1 MTLSMSFNACDIK
14 ASILLYLLLA
24 SICIW
29 SWFFFFF
36 IVVLNNFLII
46 PVVIEKIKVK
56 LALTIPT
63 GTPIVLVNEIID
75 TLLLAA
81 LKAINILSM

>member
-1 MTLSMSFNACDIK
+1 ML
-14 ASILLYLLLA
+14 
-24 SICIW
+24 
-29 SWFFFFF
+29 FFFF
-36 IVVLNNFLII
+36 IAVLSNFLMI

-75 TLLLAA
+75 IPPVVAFKT
-81 LKAINILSM
+81 INILSM